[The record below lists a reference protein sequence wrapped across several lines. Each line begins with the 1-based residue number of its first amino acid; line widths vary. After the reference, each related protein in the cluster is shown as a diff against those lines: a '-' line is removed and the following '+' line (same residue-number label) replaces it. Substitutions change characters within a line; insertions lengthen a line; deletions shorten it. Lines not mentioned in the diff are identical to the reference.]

1 MHGVDRRRV
10 PWGVFLVIL
19 LAIMIITYYAC
30 GLFKIPGITYDNFQ
44 EWLLYIIKHPV
55 KNWWTD
61 KTGAFMGIAFIA
73 WIMFIAWYINYYRNT
88 QFGKEHGTEQWAN
101 VKKLSKT
108 LRDKDEKKNTY
119 LSRNIAVA
127 NDRLSNMN
135 MLVIGGSGSYKTTS
149 VLVPNLLLA
158 AFTNVFLDI
167 KGDLLRKYGSYLKHI
182 GVTVKV
188 LNLINMDESDR
199 WNPFKYIE
207 KETDLIKLITN
218 MQAAVKPPDALKG
231 DPFWDDGVALYLQAM
246 FYYEWLQAKEENRYG
261 NMNNI
266 LYLVNLE
273 SKKVDEDGTTLLQ
286 IEMDKLAKRKGQDY
300 PPVRDYRKLKEG
312 ATETV
317 RSIIIMVNAM
327 LRLLE
332 TAPLK
337 RILEDDDIDIKS
349 LGLGIDGNPTKKTAL
364 FLVMPDNDESF
375 NFLISMF
382 YTQLFD
388 VLIRTAD
395 FECGGSLPI
404 HVRLWADEFYAG
416 PKPLNT
422 EKLMGT
428 IRSRNLSIVP
438 LLQSISQIKAVFPQ
452 DKWEI
457 FLDNC
462 ATVIY
467 LGSGPASYSTHEY
480 ISKLLGDMTIDKR
493 TDGTSTGHFGNA
505 SINNDTMGRTLMT
518 PAEVKRMPREDCII
532 FLEGQY
538 PIYDQKNIIFGSKL
552 WKEAERLA
560 GKDGYKHPVRVVYDE
575 ETRTYRTI
583 RSKSAIQFLTKDEV
597 EFYRNAQKTDGT
609 IKVFEMSEEEF
620 LYLNWRSQPPM
631 SEEEIAKIFAEAER
645 QRVREKEKK
654 REVPEDVILFQKN
667 INKSNRQ
674 KKLEAEK
681 ASKAELADP
690 AAWDLS
696 GTIQECLKRYAE
708 CLNADQMEEILKGL
722 EAGLTE
728 KQVKTYFRL
737 PAEKMSQYRRA
748 YMFGK
753 SRKNKM

>member
-1 MHGVDRRRV
+1 
-10 PWGVFLVIL
+10 
-19 LAIMIITYYAC
+19 
-30 GLFKIPGITYDNFQ
+30 
-44 EWLLYIIKHPV
+44 
-55 KNWWTD
+55 
-61 KTGAFMGIAFIA
+61 
-73 WIMFIAWYINYYRNT
+73 
-88 QFGKEHGTEQWAN
+88 
-101 VKKLSKT
+101 
-108 LRDKDEKKNTY
+108 
-119 LSRNIAVA
+119 
-127 NDRLSNMN
+127 
-135 MLVIGGSGSYKTTS
+135 
-149 VLVPNLLLA
+149 
-158 AFTNVFLDI
+158 
-167 KGDLLRKYGSYLKHI
+167 
-182 GVTVKV
+182 
-188 LNLINMDESDR
+188 
-199 WNPFKYIE
+199 
-207 KETDLIKLITN
+207 
-218 MQAAVKPPDALKG
+218 MQAAVKPPDAMKG

-246 FYYEWLQAKEENRYG
+246 FYYEWLQAKEEHRVG

-273 SKKVDEDGTTLLQ
+273 SKKVDEEGRTLLQ
-286 IEMDKLAKRKGQDY
+286 LEMDRLAKRKGQDY

-422 EKLMGT
+422 EKIMGT

-438 LLQSISQIKAVFPQ
+438 ILQSIAQIKALFPQ

-467 LGSGPASYSTHEY
+467 LGTGPASYSTHEY
-480 ISKLLGDMTIDKR
+480 ISKLLGDMTINKR
-493 TDGTSTGHFGNA
+493 TDGTSTGHFGHA
-505 SINNDTMGRTLMT
+505 SINNDTLGRTLMT
-518 PAEVKRMPREDCII
+518 PAEVKRMPRKDCII

-538 PIYDQKNIIFGSKL
+538 PIYDRKNIIFNSKE
-552 WKEAERLA
+552 WKEAEKLA
-560 GKDGYKHPVRVVYDE
+560 GETGYKHPVRVVYDE

-583 RSKSAIQFLTKDEV
+583 KSKSSIQFLNKE
-597 EFYRNAQKTDGT
+597 EAAFYRNAQKTDDT

-631 SEEEIAKIFAEAER
+631 SEEEISKIFQEAEQ
-645 QRVREKEKK
+645 QRDRE
-654 REVPEDVILFQKN
+654 REEQREIPEDVVLLQQREIKRVGKEN
-667 INKSNRQ
+667 N
-674 KKLEAEK
+674 AEMGN
-681 ASKAELADP
+681 P
-690 AAWDLS
+690 ALWDLS
-696 GTIQECLKRYAE
+696 GSIRDCLKRYAE
-708 CLNADQMEEILKGL
+708 YLNATQIDEILKGM
-722 EAGLTE
+722 EAGLTD
-728 KQVKTYFRL
+728 KQIKTYFRF

-748 YMFGK
+748 YMFGNGGK
-753 SRKNKM
+753 IPD